1 MSRKPD
7 DVEISSS
14 TVGDFQEATS
24 TTAVTQTTHTSEPHT
39 AESDTAYS
47 TPETAT
53 SLHTTPLRLREP
65 LPLEFIQYL
74 KHTTPARTQ
83 PPKPQHEASHKG
95 AQTQPPAD
103 SQSPCPSGLQYDP
116 ILIDDSDTGTQLIF
130 NSSSNEKAT
139 IPAQLVVTKSEDL
152 SNAFKL
158 MIDTLLK
165 TPNLNDKQVAGVIL
179 TEKDIESLPAPKWYT
194 DAIVDAVAHFAIQS
208 SPRPDTVYYQDS
220 VSITA
225 HIPLVRDNDI
235 KNQEHNRKCLEHW
248 CYAIH
253 RSEITCPG
261 RWWPCQRMRTGC
273 RSISFVWNPF
283 GYH

>member
-1 MSRKPD
+1 VDLSRKPD

-24 TTAVTQTTHTSEPHT
+24 TTAVTQTTYTSEPHT
-39 AESDTAYS
+39 AESDTAYP

-53 SLHTTPLRLREP
+53 SLHTTPLRLTEP
-65 LPLEFIQYL
+65 LPPEFIQYL
-74 KHTTPARTQ
+74 EHTTRARA
-83 PPKPQHEASHKG
+83 PHKG

-165 TPNLNDKQVAGVIL
+165 TPNLNDKQVSG
-179 TEKDIESLPAPKWYT
+179 
-194 DAIVDAVAHFAIQS
+194 AVLNREGHRVATS
-208 SPRPDTVYYQDS
+208 SKMV
-220 VSITA
+220 
-225 HIPLVRDNDI
+225 
-235 KNQEHNRKCLEHW
+235 
-248 CYAIH
+248 H
-253 RSEITCPG
+253 RRHCRCCGSFRHSEFSKT
-261 RWWPCQRMRTGC
+261 RH
-273 RSISFVWNPF
+273 S
-283 GYH
+283 